1 MATPPGGAHFAST
14 LLQTRPLCRGIFSA
28 RVAGLGEAVAD
39 PRLARRARTCSGR
52 PEGCWAA
59 AGLWVPCVR
68 RPVAAA
74 GDQPNLARRRPRGDR
89 AGASSCSERHFR
101 MASSPARPTL
111 ERPSRAEARRE
122 ESSPSGRVTL
132 IAFLAMIRHL
142 RWHLAPRFTF
152 GRVLNGYAPRRR
164 SLSSSRS
171 SGMDGQ
177 VRSAAPATDRNRR
190 HRRRRSDRRM
200 WLGAF
205 AVALGSAF
213 FVPGGWLAHAAV
225 VVAVPL
231 VGGRLIGRWSAVA
244 VAVVSNVA
252 LSGVYLFARENVFR
266 VTGDHDF
273 GRVAL
278 ILAAQSLV
286 SVLATAVAV
295 SWRRRVDARVRVR
308 EAR

>member
-1 MATPPGGAHFAST
+1 
-14 LLQTRPLCRGIFSA
+14 
-28 RVAGLGEAVAD
+28 
-39 PRLARRARTCSGR
+39 
-52 PEGCWAA
+52 
-59 AGLWVPCVR
+59 
-68 RPVAAA
+68 
-74 GDQPNLARRRPRGDR
+74 
-89 AGASSCSERHFR
+89 
-101 MASSPARPTL
+101 
-111 ERPSRAEARRE
+111 
-122 ESSPSGRVTL
+122 
-132 IAFLAMIRHL
+132 
-142 RWHLAPRFTF
+142 
-152 GRVLNGYAPRRR
+152 
-164 SLSSSRS
+164 
-171 SGMDGQ
+171 
-177 VRSAAPATDRNRR
+177 
-190 HRRRRSDRRM
+190 M